1 MHVLSL
7 LKGMFDRNKIAT
19 FIRGTMAQPRGR
31 FETINGIRLHYL
43 DWGTSGKQP
52 LVLLHGGSA
61 YAQWWD
67 FFAPAFL
74 EKFHVIAPDWRGHGE
89 SQHAEPPSYSS
100 RHYIDDLHKLLVK
113 IGIERPVI
121 LGHSMGGH
129 NAVIYAT
136 EYAAEMA
143 ALVMVDTNVRYPESA
158 VKFLREI
165 GEKPAK
171 VFDSFA
177 EATSRFRVL
186 PPESLFSKE
195 RLQYIASFAFKER
208 ADGKWTSKLDRRT
221 LFRDP
226 VDGRELLSKITCPAL
241 LVKAEN
247 SPVLNQEKLERICS
261 ALPNGRWAEVKDCY
275 HHIMLD
281 NPDGLIAVVQEFL
294 GEVVPGR

>member
-1 MHVLSL
+1 
-7 LKGMFDRNKIAT
+7 
-19 FIRGTMAQPRGR
+19 MAQPQAH
-31 FETINGIRLHYL
+31 FETINGLRLHYL
-43 DWGTSGKQP
+43 DWGTPGKQP
-52 LVLLHGGSA
+52 LILLHGGSA

-67 FFAPAFL
+67 FFAPAFS
-74 EKFHVIAPDWRGHGE
+74 ENFHVIAPDWRGHGE
-89 SQHAEPPSYSS
+89 SQHVDPPAYSS
-100 RHYIDDLHKLLVK
+100 GHYIDDLHKLLVK

-136 EYAAEMA
+136 EHAAEMA
-143 ALVMVDTNVRYPESA
+143 ALVMVDTNVSYPESA
-158 VKFLREI
+158 VKFLSEL

-177 EATSRFRVL
+177 EAVSRFRVL
-186 PPESLFSKE
+186 PRESVFSKE
-195 RLQYIASFAFKER
+195 RLHYIASFAFKER
-208 ADGKWTSKLDRRT
+208 VDGKWTSKLDRRT

-241 LVKAEN
+241 IVKAEN

-261 ALPNGRWAEVKDCY
+261 GVPNGRWAEVKDCY

-281 NPDGLIAVVQEFL
+281 NPEGLIEVVQRFL
-294 GEVVPGR
+294 EEVVPGQ

>member
-1 MHVLSL
+1 
-7 LKGMFDRNKIAT
+7 
-19 FIRGTMAQPRGR
+19 MAHAH
-31 FETINGIRLHYL
+31 FETINGLRLHYL
-43 DWGTSGKQP
+43 DWGTPGKQP

-67 FFAPAFL
+67 FFAPAFTDNY
-74 EKFHVIAPDWRGHGE
+74 HVIAPDWRGHGD
-89 SQHAEPPSYSS
+89 SQHADPPAYST

-136 EYAAEMA
+136 QHAAEMA
-143 ALVMVDTNVRYPESA
+143 ALVMVDTNVSYPESA
-158 VKFLREI
+158 VQFLRKI

-177 EATSRFRVL
+177 EAVSRFQVL
-186 PPESLFSKE
+186 PRESLFSKD
-195 RLQYIASFAFKER
+195 RLEYIASFAFQQR
-208 ADGKWTSKLDRRT
+208 ADGKWGAKLDRRT

-226 VDGRELLSKITCPAL
+226 VDGRELLSHIRCPTL
-241 LVKAEN
+241 IVKAEN
-247 SPVLNQEKLERICS
+247 SPVLNHDKLERLCS
-261 ALPNGRWAEVKDCY
+261 GLPNGRWAEVKDCY

-281 NPDGLIAVVQEFL
+281 NPEGLIAVVRGFL
-294 GEVVPGR
+294 GEVLPDGNRG

>member
-1 MHVLSL
+1 
-7 LKGMFDRNKIAT
+7 
-19 FIRGTMAQPRGR
+19 MARAQDR
-31 FETINGIRLHYL
+31 FETINGLRLHYL
-43 DWGTSGKQP
+43 DWGSPGKQP
-52 LVLLHGGSA
+52 LILLHGGSA

-67 FFAPAFL
+67 FFAPAFT
-74 EKFHVIAPDWRGHGE
+74 ENFHVIAPDWRGHGG
-89 SQHAEPPSYSS
+89 SQHVDPPAYST

-113 IGIERPVI
+113 IGIECPIV

-129 NAVIYAT
+129 NAFIYAT
-136 EYAAEMA
+136 QHAAEMA
-143 ALVMVDTNVRYPESA
+143 ALVMVDTNVSYPESA
-158 VKFLREI
+158 VKFLRGL

-186 PPESLFSKE
+186 PRESFFSKE
-195 RLQYIASFAFKER
+195 RLHYIASFAFKER
-208 ADGKWTSKLDRRT
+208 EDGKWVSKLDRRT

-241 LVKAEN
+241 IVKAEN

-261 ALPNGRWAEVKDCY
+261 GLPNGRWAEVKDCY

-281 NPDGLIAVVQEFL
+281 NPEGLIEVVQGFL
-294 GEVVPGR
+294 QEVLAGTH